1 MTIEHISDT
10 ARWVA
15 FYRAMETE
23 RPDAIF
29 RDPYARQ
36 LAGAKGE
43 QIVDTIKRGRQMA
56 WAMIVRTAVM
66 DEIILDRVQA
76 GADLIV
82 NLAAGLD
89 TRPWRMTLP
98 PALHWVDVDLPAI
111 LRYKTDM
118 LRGATP
124 VCRYEA
130 VEADLTDAAARTAV
144 FTRLGAQGKNALI
157 VTEGLLIY
165 LTANQVTAL
174 ARDLHAV
181 PSFRWWLHDIA
192 SPILLKYMLRSWGDS
207 VRAGNAPFQFAP
219 PDAAAFFAA
228 LGWAQVLF
236 RATVDDARRLQ
247 REMRFMWLWRT
258 LGKLSPRKRQEEM
271 RRMSAVEMLERGSVP
286 A

>member
-23 RPDAIF
+23 RADAIF
-29 RDPYARQ
+29 RDPYARR
-36 LAGAKGE
+36 LAGPKGE
-43 QIVDTIKRGRQMA
+43 QIVNTIKQGRQMA

-66 DEIILDRVQA
+66 DEMILDRVQA
-76 GADLIV
+76 GVDLVV

-89 TRPWRMTLP
+89 ARPWRLALP
-98 PALHWVDVDLPAI
+98 PALHWVDVDLPDI
-111 LRYKTDM
+111 LRYKTEM
-118 LRGATP
+118 LGGAAP

-130 VEADLTDAAARTAV
+130 VEADLTDEAARTSV
-144 FTRLGAQGKNALI
+144 FTRLGAQAMNALI

-165 LTANQVTAL
+165 LTADQVTAL

-181 PSFRWWLHDIA
+181 PSFRWWLNDVA
-192 SPILLKYMLRSWGDS
+192 TPLLLTFMERSWGDS

-219 PDAAAFFAA
+219 PDAAEFFAP
-228 LGWAQVLF
+228 LGWTQVMF
-236 RATVDDARRLQ
+236 RPTVDDARRLH

-258 LGKLSPRKRQEEM
+258 LGKLSSQERQEAM
-271 RRMSAVEMLERGSVP
+271 RRMSAVELLERGRVP
-286 A
+286 V